1 MPEINEE
8 NLSDYRKWFY
18 GKISKQHVEKILSS
32 FPNSAGCLLVRE
44 SESNPGVLVVC
55 TREETGNISYA
66 ADFEN
71 KFTDETSM
79 HHALNQ
85 LSVHLLEENSKNTI
99 PGQTVVSVAEK
110 VVDSINPSIA
120 AETTD
125 RHVLINSG
133 ENDGE
138 ERFIV
143 TPKFDII
150 RTTQSNLKDYSS
162 SENTEVVLR
171 NRINVAE
178 KRLSSTN
185 SLVRH
190 SRGNS
195 DRQSRQSDADSTD
208 NALPT
213 DFPFVVIATK
223 PKKVNAYDKS
233 GSLAFDIGHKITVE
247 RMEKNNLYYGTNEET
262 KKKGN
267 FSAAFVRYN

>member
-1 MPEINEE
+1 MPEINKE
-8 NLSDYRKWFY
+8 NMSCYRKWFY

-44 SESNPGVLVVC
+44 SESQPGVLVIC

-66 ADFEN
+66 ADYEN
-71 KFTDETSM
+71 KFTDEASM
-79 HHALNQ
+79 PSALNQ
-85 LSVHLLEENSKNTI
+85 ISGHLLAENKKNTI
-99 PGQTVVSVAEK
+99 PGQTLVSVVER
-110 VVDSINPSIA
+110 VVDSNNPSIA
-120 AETTD
+120 AETSD

-133 ENDGE
+133 ENDGD
-138 ERFIV
+138 ERFII

-150 RTTQSNLKDYSS
+150 RTTQSNLKDYTSN
-162 SENTEVVLR
+162 ENSNEVVLR
-171 NRINVAE
+171 NRIVE

-190 SRGNS
+190 SRGS
-195 DRQSRQSDADSTD
+195 GDRQSRQSDADSAD

-213 DFPFVVIATK
+213 EFPFVVIATK

-267 FSAAFVRYN
+267 FSASFVRYN